1 MTPQHRPLL
10 RRIVRIGAIAMVL
23 LVLLA
28 GGQLLFGS
36 GPLTD
41 RSAWPSEFRS
51 NGERIYFTATS
62 ASGQP
67 ITPQGGNMHMMMSGG
82 GCVACHGVDRGGG
95 RLMPRFWQSAPP
107 LTAAALFGEHDE
119 AAAAEGAAKDDGHGN
134 HDAYTDDTLR
144 RALTEGVDPGGERL
158 DPVMPQWSMGVED
171 MTDLLAYLKTPVDG
185 AQ

>member
-1 MTPQHRPLL
+1 MSLQRQPSS
-10 RRIVRIGAIAMVL
+10 RRNTRIGGILVVL

-28 GGQLLFGS
+28 GALLLFGS

-51 NGERIYFTATS
+51 NGERVYFTATS
-62 ASGQP
+62 ASGPQ
-67 ITPQGGNMHMMMSGG
+67 ITSQGGSMHMMMSGG
-82 GCVACHGVDRGGG
+82 GCVTCHGADRGGG

-119 AAAAEGAAKDDGHGN
+119 ATKAEGAAKDDGHGD
-134 HDAYTDDTLR
+134 HDDYTDDTLR
-144 RALTEGVDPGGERL
+144 RAITDDVDPGGERL
-158 DPVMPQWSMGVED
+158 DPVMPRWSMAEGD
-171 MTDLLAYLKTPVDG
+171 MTDLIAYLKTPVAS